1 MLSECK
7 KLDYLKY
14 SDEGLLNATKSA
26 FKDTYK
32 INTWKFSMIS
42 LGLIGNIFCI
52 FVFLQKKMR
61 TRKFNCYLL
70 TLSIFKFIFCFI
82 LLMEDLIRFLEPN
95 ELNLQN
101 LNEYLVIIIDCL
113 IHTIDSYLAVIKLV
127 VSIDHLYAIKY
138 PLKIKTFITTLHSK
152 SIIFS
157 ALFGIILIKITENAL
172 FRFYEN
178 FITVTIFH
186 TIISPLIFNIIPAIL
201 SLILNSFLIK
211 EVLNYYE
218 VHKCITSEVQLS
230 NRKNK
235 QTKASIFTCGFSHN
249 IVNWSEKS
257 HYFVIAIV
265 SLWLVLTEIPYFTF
279 KSYFYFFCDSK
290 FSKTADIKKIQF
302 ILTMFFISNHCINFF
317 IYFFFY
323 SMFRKSIF
331 NVFCS
336 KLCCVRFREPLN
348 QERFLGKK
356 TPVIKKDG
364 N

>member
-1 MLSECK
+1 MLHPLYDHILILYVK
-7 KLDYLKY
+7 
-14 SDEGLLNATKSA
+14 
-26 FKDTYK
+26 
-32 INTWKFSMIS
+32 NTWVRLNTWNWI
-42 LGLIGNIFCI
+42 ICI
-52 FVFLQKKMR
+52 
-61 TRKFNCYLL
+61 
-70 TLSIFKFIFCFI
+70 I
-82 LLMEDLIRFLEPN
+82 
-95 ELNLQN
+95 
-101 LNEYLVIIIDCL
+101 
-113 IHTIDSYLAVIKLV
+113 
-127 VSIDHLYAIKY
+127 
-138 PLKIKTFITTLHSK
+138 
-152 SIIFS
+152 
-157 ALFGIILIKITENAL
+157 

-364 N
+364 NWSWYSSWRIDFTIKKWFILKKNRWIER